1 MDKNIKHIESIQST
15 GQVDPK
21 VSTTASVSTL
31 GLGSSVDMNSIKV
44 ETLPHKLYI
53 NNEEVKSWRR
63 NKIQV
68 REDGIYSPCCEFSEE
83 GTETNYRLMM
93 SKEDFISAYN
103 KYIND
108 DPSKDSNR
116 TLLPDKDS
124 YFRSKMDTYSFH
136 GGIGCQYSEPC
147 FKCPNCGGNVRKNL
161 GMVLTSYPPQ
171 YRYECDKCDYVTTG
185 V

>member
-15 GQVDPK
+15 GQFDPK
-21 VSTTASVSTL
+21 VSTTESVSTL
-31 GLGSSVDMNSIKV
+31 GLGSSIDMNSIKV

-53 NNEEVKSWRR
+53 NNEEVKTWHR

-108 DPSKDSNR
+108 EPSKDSNR

-171 YRYECDKCDYVTTG
+171 YRYECDNCDYVTTG

>member
-31 GLGSSVDMNSIKV
+31 GLGNSIDMNSIKV

-53 NNEEVKSWRR
+53 NNEEVKTWHR
-63 NKIQV
+63 NKTQV

-93 SKEDFISAYN
+93 SKEDFIKAYKLYIEESADETPESEN
-103 KYIND
+103 N
-108 DPSKDSNR
+108 
-116 TLLPDKDS
+116 LPDKDE
-124 YFRSKMDTYSFH
+124 YFKSKFDKFGAWGSISTH
-136 GGIGCQYSEPC
+136 SEPC
-147 FKCPNCGGNVRKNL
+147 FKCPKCGGSVRKNL

-171 YRYECDKCDYVTTG
+171 YRYECENCDYATTG

>member
-44 ETLPHKLYI
+44 ETLPDKSYI
-53 NNEEVKSWRR
+53 NNKEVKSWRR
-63 NKIQV
+63 NKIQI
-68 REDGIYSPCCEFSEE
+68 RDDGIYEPCCEFSEE
-83 GTETNYRLMM
+83 GTESNYKLMM
-93 SKEDFISAYN
+93 SRDDFIKAYN
-103 KYIND
+103 KYIKAE
-108 DPSKDSNR
+108 KDEDNN
-116 TLLPDKDS
+116 LPNKDS
-124 YFRSKMDTYSFH
+124 YFKSRMDSYTFVD
-136 GGIGCQYSEPC
+136 GIGCQYSEPC
-147 FKCPNCGGNVRKNL
+147 FKCPKCGGKVRKNL